1 MTAIFNNIKSWKLH
15 TTVLLVLIIY
25 AAPAAFA
32 QKKDYRITLEK
43 TVQILKASNVP
54 QKDYLGITQ
63 SIDSAMTQG
72 VSDNTWAFNTIYEAG
87 KIFLKSGN
95 MTDAIKLFNNVAAMY
110 ENQQKLS
117 KEEKQFLKN
126 TYLPLGVAHEELGLW
141 NKAMDYYMQCLNLID
156 KKDTTSYRAMVYNNI
171 GVVYYKQHN
180 LEKAE
185 QYFLQALE
193 INKRNN
199 NKKEMMNNY
208 NNLAGICMTRGEKD
222 QALDYELLAIQN
234 IDNRKNPDLYYFTQ
248 CNIAGLYNAK
258 KDYSTAVIYLKN
270 AMTNQLR
277 LEIKPDLLETYRS
290 LAYTYVEMHKEDSAI
305 YYLDKALA
313 LAKELNN
320 RNKEKQIL
328 SDIAEYYE
336 KKKMF
341 KTAYENLAEAYM
353 LMDSLTNEND
363 KKKMS
368 DIEAVYSME
377 KKNRE
382 KELEIKNIA
391 LKKATADRR
400 WITTGAIMTILLMI
414 MTLLVTRMKNKE
426 KERERKELIN
436 RQKAELYKKEK
447 ELQQKEKEELKN
459 ILDQRNRELTSHTI
473 TMMRNNEFM
482 LGLSDDLKKL
492 MAETGAKDKEM
503 KEHIR
508 QIINKLHKYSPNSEM
523 QEFHYYFE
531 QVHPS
536 FYANIT
542 SLYPDLTSKEKRL
555 CAFLQLGLTS
565 KDIASITFKEIRSVE
580 SARNRLRKK
589 LADITPDDDL
599 GEFIRK
605 KMSQFGYQNHKINKE
620 NLPSKTPSQLPD
632 DENSDDE
639 DNEKT

>member
-1 MTAIFNNIKSWKLH
+1 MATIRNNIKSWQSLA
-15 TTVLLVLIIY
+15 TALLLLIY

-32 QKKDYRITLEK
+32 QKKDYRNALEK
-43 TVQILKASNVP
+43 TAQILKASNVP
-54 QKDYLGITQ
+54 QKEYLGITQ

-72 VSDNTWAFNTIYEAG
+72 APDNTWAFNTIYEAG
-87 KIFLKSGN
+87 KVFLKSGN

-110 ENQQKLS
+110 ENQQELT
-117 KEEKQFLKN
+117 EEENRFLKN

-141 NKAMDYYMQCLNLID
+141 NKAMDYYMKCLNLTD
-156 KKDTTSYRAMVYNNI
+156 KKDTTSYIAMVYNNI
-171 GVVYYKQHN
+171 GVIYYKQHN
-180 LEKAE
+180 LDKAE
-185 QYFLQALE
+185 KYFLQALE
-193 INKRNN
+193 INKRTN

-208 NNLAGICMTRGEKD
+208 NNLAGICMIRGDKD
-222 QALDYELLAIQN
+222 KALDYELLAIQN
-234 IDNRKNPDLYYFTQ
+234 IDHKKDPDLYYFTQ
-248 CNIAGLYNAK
+248 CNIAGLYMDR
-258 KDYSTAVIYLKN
+258 KDYNTAIIYLKN
-270 AMTNQLR
+270 AMTNQQR
-277 LEIKPDLLETYRS
+277 LDIKPDLLETYRS
-290 LAYTYVEMHKEDSAI
+290 LAYIYREINRQDSAI
-305 YYLDKALA
+305 YYLNRALS
-313 LAKELNN
+313 LAKEINN
-320 RNKEKQIL
+320 RNKEKQVL
-328 SDIAEYYE
+328 SDIAAYYE
-336 KKKMF
+336 KKDMF
-341 KTAYENLAEAYM
+341 KTAYQNLAEAYM
-353 LMDSLTNEND
+353 LMDSITNEND

-368 DIEAVYSME
+368 DIEAVYNME
-377 KKNRE
+377 KENRE

-414 MTLLVTRMKNKE
+414 MTLLVTRMKNRE
-426 KERERKELIN
+426 KERRRKELIN

-599 GEFIRK
+599 GEFIRN
-605 KMSQFGYQNHKINKE
+605 KMSQFGYQNHKINKDSIP
-620 NLPSKTPSQLPD
+620 LPSSSPLPI
-632 DENSDDE
+632 DENDDDE
-639 DNEKT
+639 DNEKV